1 MKITTKG
8 LLMTGLLALGITA
21 IHPGAVRADEDKPA
35 AELAMGA
42 YSQYVWRG
50 FAFSDKS
57 VVLQPSMTVS
67 YKGFAANL
75 WGNLDTDET
84 GLDTA
89 NWNETDMTVSYDGA
103 AGKIGYG
110 VGWIYY
116 NVDGAAD
123 TQELYATV
131 SVDTLLSPT
140 LTYYSDIAHVPG
152 SYVTLGIS
160 HSLPIAEGLALDL
173 GAQVG
178 YLDDDADYSEF
189 HDGLLSASMT
199 FAINDYVSVTPE
211 LYYSTALTNEAE
223 TAIKAVSYDSDDSHV
238 YGGVSASLAF

>member
-1 MKITTKG
+1 MQIITKG
-8 LLMTGLLALGITA
+8 ILLTGLLALGITA
-21 IHPGAVRADEDKPA
+21 ILPGTVWAEEEKPT

-57 VVLQPSMTVS
+57 VVLQPSLTVS
-67 YKGFAANL
+67 YQGFAANL
-75 WGNLDTDET
+75 WGNLDTDEV

-123 TQELYATV
+123 TQELYATI

-140 LTYYSDIAHVPG
+140 LTYYTDIAHLPG

-160 HSLPIAEGLALDL
+160 HSLPVAEGLALDL

-178 YLDDDADYSEF
+178 YLDDEADYSEL

-199 FAINDYVSVTPE
+199 FALNDYVSLTPE
-211 LYYSTALTNEAE
+211 LYYSLALSSEAE
-223 TAIKAVSYDSDDSHV
+223 TAIQAVSYDGDDSHV

>member
-1 MKITTKG
+1 MQIITKG
-8 LLMTGLLALGITA
+8 ILLTGLLALGITA
-21 IHPGAVRADEDKPA
+21 ILPGTVRAEEEKPT

-57 VVLQPSMTVS
+57 VVLQPSLTVS
-67 YKGFAANL
+67 YQGFAANL
-75 WGNLDTDET
+75 WGNLDTDEV

-123 TQELYATV
+123 TQELYATI

-140 LTYYSDIAHVPG
+140 LTYYTDIAHLPG

-160 HSLPIAEGLALDL
+160 HSLPVAEGLALDF

-178 YLDDDADYSEF
+178 YLDDEADYSEL
-189 HDGLLSASMT
+189 HDGVLSASMT
-199 FAINDYVSVTPE
+199 FALNDYVSLTPE
-211 LYYSTALTNEAE
+211 LYYSLALSSEAE
-223 TAIKAVSYDSDDSHV
+223 TAIQAVSYDGDDSHV

>member
-1 MKITTKG
+1 MQIITKG
-8 LLMTGLLALGITA
+8 ILLTGLLALGITA
-21 IHPGAVRADEDKPA
+21 ILPGTVRAEEEKPT

-57 VVLQPSMTVS
+57 VVLQPSLTVS
-67 YKGFAANL
+67 YQGFAANL
-75 WGNLDTDET
+75 WGNLDTDEV

-123 TQELYATV
+123 TQELYATI

-140 LTYYSDIAHVPG
+140 LTYYTDIAHLPG
-152 SYVTLGIS
+152 LYVTLGIS
-160 HSLPIAEGLALDL
+160 HSLPVAEGLALDL

-178 YLDDDADYSEF
+178 YLDDEADYSEL
-189 HDGLLSASMT
+189 HDGLLSVSMT
-199 FAINDYVSVTPE
+199 FALNDYVSLTPE
-211 LYYSTALTNEAE
+211 LYYSLALSSEAE
-223 TAIKAVSYDSDDSHV
+223 TAIQAVSYDGDDSHV